1 MTEIIVNY
9 FYSFIQ
15 VSCNATVRY
24 QTTTGERVLTYNYTS
39 EQHWTNADIP
49 LYNAN
54 STYVL
59 RVTAVTEDNRMFTS
73 NDVMITEDELHGYI
87 SSGQSGK
94 LITVNT
100 LETRVILCVTF
111 LDNMYFQIGL
121 KLMGSQESFNCASFE
136 V

>member
-1 MTEIIVNY
+1 M
-9 FYSFIQ
+9 
-15 VSCNATVRY
+15 RY

-39 EQHWTNADIP
+39 EQHWTNAEIP

-54 STYVL
+54 STYIL
-59 RVTAVTEDNRMFTS
+59 RITAVAEDNRMFVS

-87 SSGQSGK
+87 SNGQNGK
-94 LITVNT
+94 LIMVNT
-100 LETRVILCVTF
+100 LETILILCLTHI
-111 LDNMYFQIGL
+111 DNMYFQIGL